1 MIVIRREKFSFC
13 RLVINKVGK
22 TVGNGGLYMIPRSDG
37 ILLGGTYE
45 RNQWDATPD
54 PLMARQII
62 DGHKAFFNAMED
74 PWART

>member
-1 MIVIRREKFSFC
+1 MIPIKGQLTFLLPQDEVNYI
-13 RLVINKVGK
+13 
-22 TVGNGGLYMIPRSDG
+22 TVGNSGLYMFPRSDG

-54 PLMARQII
+54 PLAAQQII